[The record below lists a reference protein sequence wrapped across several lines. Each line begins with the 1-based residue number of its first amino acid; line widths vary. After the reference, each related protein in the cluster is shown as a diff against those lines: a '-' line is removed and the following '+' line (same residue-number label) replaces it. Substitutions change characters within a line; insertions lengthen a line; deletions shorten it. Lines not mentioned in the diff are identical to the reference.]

1 MGHQSA
7 SVMIYLIG
15 LFMFILVF
23 AFPVDVLVYVLVIAG
38 IIFTFM
44 SIVYIN
50 YLVSYNRLT
59 PLINRINRENEII
72 WVRVTKDKLLTFQVA
87 KKGVHGQTKGI
98 MHGKKADVVDKG
110 DFPIQCLN
118 GNNAIIVYDR
128 MSRNVNLDQA
138 VAWKQLFKK
147 HKVSTGKD
155 AYIKSKKVHS
165 NV

>member
-147 HKVSTGKD
+147 HKVRTGKD